1 MHQLKKLEGTKLAHR
16 LRFFGMHGCST
27 CMFALPL
34 LSLGQKANM
43 IEEIDTEIYDKS
55 NYQETVYTILE
66 KNWKNQW
73 QSYWHANG
81 VPVPIILVQLKPNSQ
96 WYLVK
101 PDVTLSVVDDL
112 NEYLQA
118 NGGDAAIIAFLD
130 SEIDFRM
137 YFFNLIVRLVSNLMA
152 PAKTNIT

>member
-1 MHQLKKLEGTKLAHR
+1 MPKRKKVGNVKLAYK

-27 CMFALPL
+27 CMFTLPL

-43 IEEIDTEIYDKS
+43 IAEIDTEIYDKS
-55 NYQETVYTILE
+55 NYQERVHDILE
-66 KNWKNQW
+66 NGWKGQW
-73 QSYWHANG
+73 RSYWHANG
-81 VPVPIILVQLKPNSQ
+81 VPVPIILLQLKPNSQ

-112 NEYLQA
+112 NGYLQA
-118 NGGDAAIIAFLD
+118 NGGDAAIMAFLD
-130 SEIDFRM
+130 SEIDFKM

-152 PAKTNIT
+152 PTKIYAA